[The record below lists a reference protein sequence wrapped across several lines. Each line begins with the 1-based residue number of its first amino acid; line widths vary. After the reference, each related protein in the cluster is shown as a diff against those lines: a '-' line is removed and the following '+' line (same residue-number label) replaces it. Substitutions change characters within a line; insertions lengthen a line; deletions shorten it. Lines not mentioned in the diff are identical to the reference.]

1 MLKYIARRIVQMIP
15 TLFIIYTIIFAL
27 TYLMP
32 GDPLRASLGEE
43 YNRLSPETIAQMEE
57 ALGINRPFLEQ
68 YGDFLG
74 RMLRLDLGRSFIL
87 KEQVVDII
95 GYRLPRTLQLMVG
108 GLSVSLLLG
117 IPAGIISA
125 IKQYSWIDHT
135 LMVLA
140 LVGLSMPV
148 FWQGLIAQL
157 LFTQSDSPVT
167 VVLRTITG
175 GLVSDPIFPVAGWGD
190 GQLWYMLLPSI
201 VLGTSLSATI
211 ARITRSS
218 MLEVRSQDYLQT
230 ARAKGL
236 RFRTILV
243 RHHLRN
249 ALLPVLTVIGLQVA
263 GLLGGSLLTETVF
276 NWPGL
281 GRAIV
286 PAIQTRDTPII
297 MGILTYGSIVILI
310 VNLVTD
316 MVYAVADPRIRYT

>member
-1 MLKYIARRIVQMIP
+1 MGICYFIETKTPMIKYIARRFVQMIP
-15 TLFIIYTIIFAL
+15 TLLIIYTIIFAL

-43 YNRLSPETIAQMEE
+43 YNRLSPETIAEIEE
-57 ALGINRPFLEQ
+57 SLGINRPFHEQ
-68 YGDFLG
+68 YFEFLG
-74 RMLRLDLGRSFIL
+74 KMLRLDLGHSYIQ
-87 KEQVVDII
+87 KERVSDII
-95 GYRLPRTLQLMVG
+95 GYRLPRTLQLMLG
-108 GLSVSLLLG
+108 GLTVSLVLG
-117 IPAGIISA
+117 VSAGIISA
-125 IKQYSWIDHT
+125 VKQYTWVDHT
-135 LMVLA
+135 LMIFA

-157 LFTQSDSPVT
+157 LFTQSKSG
-167 VVLRTITG
+167 IA
-175 GLVSDPIFPVAGWGD
+175 IFPVAGWGNGD
-190 GQLWYMLLPSI
+190 LWYMVLPSL
-201 VLGTSLSATI
+201 VLGTSLSATV

-236 RFRTILV
+236 KARTILL

-281 GRAIV
+281 GRVIV
-286 PAIQTRDTPII
+286 PAIQTRDTPVI
-297 MGILTYGSIVILI
+297 MGILTYGAIVILI
-310 VNLVTD
+310 VNLLTD
-316 MVYAVADPRIRYT
+316 IIYAVVDPRIRYS